1 MDWKSINFD
10 WNRAR
15 AFLVTAEEGSLAAA
29 ARALEMT
36 QPTLGRQVSA
46 LEDELGVELFTRRGR
61 GLELT
66 PNGIM
71 LVEHVRA
78 MGEAANLV
86 SLSASGRSQKIEG
99 LVCISASDAFSTY
112 HLPAMIRRL
121 KDKAPGINIEIVAS
135 NELSDLRRREADIA
149 IRHEEPK
156 QPDLITKLV
165 REPLANIYA
174 SNSYLDNFGRV
185 KSVDD
190 LLDADFIGFENIDR
204 SVSIYNQIG
213 LSISKNNF
221 KYNSGSV
228 VVGWELVKQG
238 LGMMIMSEEIALNT
252 PNIEQVLEDFESI
265 QFPVWL
271 TTHRELH
278 TNRCIRIVYDHLAAE
293 LSNQ

>member
-29 ARALEMT
+29 ARALDMT

-46 LEDELGVELFTRRGR
+46 LEDELGVELFNRRGR

-86 SLSASGRSQKIEG
+86 SLSASGGSQKVEG

-121 KDKAPGINIEIVAS
+121 KDKAPGIQIEIVAS

-149 IRHEEPK
+149 IRHVRPE

-165 REPLANIYA
+165 REPSQIYMHQVHTLIIMA
-174 SNSYLDNFGRV
+174 DQCLLMIYQMQI
-185 KSVDD
+185 
-190 LLDADFIGFENIDR
+190 LLDLKILIDPF
-204 SVSIYNQIG
+204 
-213 LSISKNNF
+213 LSTMI
-221 KYNSGSV
+221 
-228 VVGWELVKQG
+228 LVY
-238 LGMMIMSEEIALNT
+238 
-252 PNIEQVLEDFESI
+252 P
-265 QFPVWL
+265 
-271 TTHRELH
+271 
-278 TNRCIRIVYDHLAAE
+278 
-293 LSNQ
+293 

>member
-1 MDWKSINFD
+1 MDWKSIKFD

-29 ARALEMT
+29 ARALNMT
-36 QPTLGRQVSA
+36 QPTLGRQVAA
-46 LEDELGVELFTRRGR
+46 LEDELGVELFNRSGR

-66 PNGIM
+66 PNGMM
-71 LVEHVRA
+71 LVDHVRA

-86 SLSASGRSQKIEG
+86 SLTASGRSQAVEG

-112 HLPAMIRRL
+112 HLPGMISRL
-121 KDKAPGINIEIVAS
+121 KEKAPGIQIEIVAS

-149 IRHEEPK
+149 IRHVRPE

-165 REPLANIYA
+165 REPLANLYA
-174 SNSYLDNFGRV
+174 ASSYFENHDRPM
-185 KSVDD
+185 SIDD
-190 LLDADFIGFENIDR
+190 LSNADFIGFENVDR
-204 SVSIYNQIG
+204 SVAIYNEIG
-213 LSISKNNF
+213 LPITKNNI

-228 VVGWELVKQG
+228 VVGWELVKHG
-238 LGMMIMSEEIALNT
+238 LGIIIMSEEIALNT
-252 PNIEQVLEDFESI
+252 PNIEQVLENFESI

-278 TNRCIRIVYDHLAAE
+278 TNRCIRIVYDHLATE
-293 LSNQ
+293 LSSQ